1 MANPFLQGNTK
12 LALNYNTVAKEF
24 EARFKRN
31 LLATHCSKALLTLL

>member
-1 MANPFLQGNTK
+1 MANPFLQGYSK

-24 EARFKRN
+24 EARLRN